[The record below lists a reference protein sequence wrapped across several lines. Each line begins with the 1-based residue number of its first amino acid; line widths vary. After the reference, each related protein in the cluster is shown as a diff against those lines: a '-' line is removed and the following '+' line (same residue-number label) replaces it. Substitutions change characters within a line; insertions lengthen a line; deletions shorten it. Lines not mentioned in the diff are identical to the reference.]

1 MNQNDLVR
9 QLALVVIT
17 DERLAEPLGLDNVLL
32 QALKSGAPAIQLRAK
47 EATAREMSAMVRGFL
62 PMVRSFGALLFIQ
75 VWGQAIRTFWP
86 SGDFR

>member
-9 QLALVVIT
+9 PLALVVIT

-47 EATAREMSAMVRGFL
+47 EAKL
-62 PMVRSFGALLFIQ
+62 Y
-75 VWGQAIRTFWP
+75 
-86 SGDFR
+86 